1 MNMYFIYRPS
11 THEFLR
17 FYDGG
22 PYGPHIAW
30 TTESGLAQFFHTR
43 KRATEAAQEI
53 SRADHLQIQ
62 VITFREMGRSTIEWG
77 DAS

>member
-22 PYGPHIAW
+22 PYGPHVGW
-30 TTESGLAQFFHTR
+30 TYDSGLSYLFHTR
-43 KRATEAAQEI
+43 KQATTAAEAI
-53 SRADHLQIQ
+53 SQADHLQIQ
-62 VITFREMGRSTIEWG
+62 VITFREMGRSTIEWH